1 MQPQAGALSAR
12 WGTPRARSRKQALAA
27 PAPGLLQEHAAEF
40 GTDTQ
45 LGGYRST
52 MGKR

>member
-1 MQPQAGALSAR
+1 MLALQAVAR
-12 WGTPRARSRKQALAA
+12 CSWGTHPGPAA
-27 PAPGLLQEHAAEF
+27 PVCRSAQEHAAEF

-52 MGKR
+52 LGKR